1 MSGAESALHAVER
14 IEHVVTRIGDRR
26 ERGRRQRRFPEIEE
40 AEPPKAPNEKPPAR
54 PPVSDPDSEQHK
66 VDLVVRGR
74 FLPTGQ
80 DLPSTEPSP
89 TLH

>member
-1 MSGAESALHAVER
+1 MSGAESALLVVER
-14 IEHVVTRIGDRR
+14 IEHAVTRIGDRR
-26 ERGRRQRRFPEIEE
+26 ERGRRQRQFPEIEE
-40 AEPPKAPNEKPPAR
+40 EEQPKAPNEKPPAR
-54 PPVSDPDSEQHK
+54 RPVSDPDSEPHK

-80 DLPSTEPSP
+80 DLPSTGSSP